1 MLRGVAQLGSAT
13 VLGTVGRWFESNRP
27 DHPQRERTLII
38 RTSMLRA
45 PSLPEVW
52 LAVPGANCQCSAL
65 WSKTASWSPRPS
77 FVSAKIWKKAVSR
90 GGGANGMA
98 MPALVSSIGDGI
110 SDLKTAQRL
119 GCDFLGIGTGPKA
132 YQLAALRRP
141 LRLSYA
147 GC

>member
-1 MLRGVAQLGSAT
+1 MFGLVVEDRIVVT
-13 VLGTVGRWFESNRP
+13 
-27 DHPQRERTLII
+27 
-38 RTSMLRA
+38 A
-45 PSLPEVW
+45 PEFCICEDLE
-52 LAVPGANCQCSAL
+52 
-65 WSKTASWSPRPS
+65 
-77 FVSAKIWKKAVSR
+77 KAVSR

>member
-1 MLRGVAQLGSAT
+1 
-13 VLGTVGRWFESNRP
+13 
-27 DHPQRERTLII
+27 
-38 RTSMLRA
+38 MLRA

-52 LAVPGANCQCSAL
+52 LAAPGANCQCSAL
-65 WSKTASWSPRPS
+65 RSKTASWSPRPS

-90 GGGANGMA
+90 GSGANGMA
-98 MPALVSSIGDGI
+98 MPALVSSISGGI